1 MKFQTLRPATLLNS
15 DSSKDV
21 FLWIFG
27 SFKDIYFVE
36 YLCKGASELT
46 AVISAEEIVECVRKY
61 KDEISENLQSLS
73 SY

>member
-1 MKFQTLRPATLLNS
+1 MKFQTLRPATLL
-15 DSSKDV
+15 K
-21 FLWIFG
+21 